1 MDKLKILFLAANP
14 GDTSRLKLD
23 EEIRAIEQAL
33 RRGKYWNHFQLEQHW
48 AVRVTDL
55 QALLLESR
63 PHIVHFSGHG
73 SAESEIILQDEQGQS
88 RPIPRKA
95 LKTLFE
101 LLKGN
106 IHCVVL
112 NSCYSKEQAN
122 SIAETIDCVVGMSDA
137 IGDQAAIRFSSSF
150 YQALAFG
157 ESVDKAFKLGCNQ
170 INLDGIKEE
179 DKPKLI
185 TYRSDPTE
193 IFLAYIGEKRADT
206 AELSEKTITKSE
218 NGVSKVKHKNK
229 YIAVLL
235 LISCIFIGL
244 VSYRVWFPPNGKDPR
259 LPSETSFT
267 LPEIPPALET
277 RIAIA
282 TFNNCPDMQNR
293 LARLLNKTFNNSN
306 PSVEVKQLSTVNDK
320 LAAREMGGNA
330 DLVIWGNC
338 GAEKKIKEVK
348 FEIISARGTP
358 EIYEPESLEFI
369 PSTDE
374 QLDRIVKGV
383 GFYVYRDITKSQ
395 DVFKDMAE
403 HDFKDS
409 PLVTLMWGNS
419 LMFGRNY
426 EKAIEVYSGAIDNFP
441 KEASIYYN
449 LGVASMNLLRKN
461 HEQASAYE
469 KTKALFTTALEI
481 DPSFVLANV
490 GIGMMNIIAISSP
503 PSTDK
508 KLLDLSITSCKK
520 GLLAEGR
527 VALLA
532 KYCLNEVQIT
542 KHYMEKWSGNTPM
555 PVKLDYNNYQNKV
568 FWSAPLISQASA
580 GYLNWEEN
588 KNPVDL
594 IHVKNKIESGLK
606 KSVMDV
612 HTEFTLERHNYLD
625 SNYSSITNNG
635 N

>member
-14 GDTSRLKLD
+14 ADTSRLKLD

-88 RPIPRKA
+88 RPIPRQA

-157 ESVDKAFKLGCNQ
+157 ESVDKSFKLGCNQ
-170 INLDGIKEE
+170 INLEDIKEE

-185 TYRSDPTE
+185 TRRSDPSE
-193 IFLAYIGEKRADT
+193 IFLVYISEGQTDAADLPGRNT
-206 AELSEKTITKSE
+206 TKPGDKTDMA
-218 NGVSKVKHKNK
+218 KVGRRNK
-229 YIAVLL
+229 YILVLL
-235 LISCIFIGL
+235 LISCILIGL
-244 VSYRVWFPPNGKDPR
+244 VSYRVWLSLEPD
-259 LPSETSFT
+259 FT
-267 LPEIPPALET
+267 LPKIPPALET
-277 RIAIA
+277 NIGIAD
-282 TFNNCPDMQNR
+282 FNGCPSLQNR
-293 LARLLNKTFNNSN
+293 LVKLLDKTFNNSN
-306 PSVEVKQLSTVNDK
+306 PSVKIRQLSAANDK
-320 LAAREMGGNA
+320 LIARKLGENT
-330 DLVIWGNC
+330 DLVIWGDC
-338 GAEKKIKEVK
+338 GAEEKIATVN
-348 FEIISARGTP
+348 FEIMSARGTP
-358 EIYEPESLEFI
+358 EIYEPESLEFM

-383 GFYVYRDITKSQ
+383 GFYVYRDIPRSQ
-395 DVFKDMAE
+395 DIFNDMAE

-409 PLVTLMWGNS
+409 HLVKLMWGNS

-426 EKAIEVYSGAIDNFP
+426 EKAIAVYSDALDSFP
-441 KEASIYYN
+441 QEACLYYN
-449 LGVASMNLLRKN
+449 LGIASMNFLKKN
-461 HEQASAYE
+461 GAQAGSYE
-469 KTKALFTTALEI
+469 KAKVLFTKALEI
-481 DPSFVLANV
+481 DPSFALAHV
-490 GIGMMNIIAISSP
+490 GIGLMNIIAISSS

-508 KLLDLSITSCKK
+508 KRLDLSITACKN
-520 GLLAEGR
+520 GLFAGGR
-527 VALLA
+527 VESLA
-532 KYCLNEVQIT
+532 KYCLNEAQINL
-542 KHYMEKWSGNTPM
+542 YLIEKWSGSAPT
-555 PVKLDYNNYQNKV
+555 PVKLEYVNYQDGTYWN
-568 FWSAPLISQASA
+568 APLIMQASA
-580 GYLNWEEN
+580 DYLNWEEN

-594 IHVKNKIESGLK
+594 IHVKNKAGIALK
-606 KSVMDV
+606 KSVRDV
-612 HTEFTLERHNYLD
+612 HTEFTMERHYILD
-625 SNYSSITNNG
+625 SNYNYDWFATRNNG